1 MDNSYVSPILSP
13 SVWLQEPK
21 GLCQFSKERSAGAS
35 QQFLWELWVLWPVK
49 IRILQVRCLHAFSE
63 PSLFHLP
70 TTWIRVQEGN
80 KAIIRQKKAWQSQ
93 EEPSP
98 RKSGREHNW
107 VECKFLFLTIQ
118 YHTENTLLFKNYFI
132 EDTQWI
138 SDVKSVCKCLQPF
151 NLTSSSFSLNF
162 QVLLHLHVALGK
174 EHQFTGFCSVSE
186 VILYI
191 FSFTVVTVKRDP
203 VELSGNADIKVHLR
217 LAKYMLAI

>member
-107 VECKFLFLTIQ
+107 VECNFLFLTTQ
-118 YHTENTLLFKNYFI
+118 YHTENTLVFKNYFI

-138 SDVKSVCKCLQPF
+138 SVKKVSASVCNLLIWLWVPSVWISRCCCTCMWPLEKNINLQAF
-151 NLTSSSFSLNF
+151 VLSQKSSSIFSL
-162 QVLLHLHVALGK
+162 LL
-174 EHQFTGFCSVSE
+174 
-186 VILYI
+186 
-191 FSFTVVTVKRDP
+191 
-203 VELSGNADIKVHLR
+203 
-217 LAKYMLAI
+217 